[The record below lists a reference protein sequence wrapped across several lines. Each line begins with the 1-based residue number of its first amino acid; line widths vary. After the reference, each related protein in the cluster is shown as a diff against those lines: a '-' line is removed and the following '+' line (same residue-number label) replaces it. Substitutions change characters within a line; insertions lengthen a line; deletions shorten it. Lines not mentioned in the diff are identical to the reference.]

1 LQRAKNKMVLDH
13 LVIQTMGDGS
23 SRSEFAQQLQG
34 GIDYKREEL
43 AAVLRFGAKDLFEED
58 EKRSMEQHAK
68 SIEQMNIDDIL
79 ARAETRTEETSSA
92 GGDLLNAFKVANFS
106 VDQPELSDIEHTK
119 EGDGSSS
126 VKNVNIDNSTVS
138 NGKTPET
145 NKQPSSMEDESK
157 FWSHVIPKE
166 AIVEQENKDK
176 PLLYLPPRRKNPV
189 QSYLVEATSDPHA
202 KKKSANKKKPASKQ
216 IGKEKL
222 IVGHTDTPS
231 SSGEVVISS
240 LKGKELRQF
249 VQSFM
254 RFGQRD
260 RISEIREDAK
270 LVHYELKV
278 RRNRLSLFNIS
289 TFYYYEW
296 VVNVEARFACSD
308 YSLTS

>member
-1 LQRAKNKMVLDH
+1 
-13 LVIQTMGDGS
+13 
-23 SRSEFAQQLQG
+23 
-34 GIDYKREEL
+34 
-43 AAVLRFGAKDLFEED
+43 
-58 EKRSMEQHAK
+58 
-68 SIEQMNIDDIL
+68 
-79 ARAETRTEETSSA
+79 
-92 GGDLLNAFKVANFS
+92 
-106 VDQPELSDIEHTK
+106 
-119 EGDGSSS
+119 
-126 VKNVNIDNSTVS
+126 
-138 NGKTPET
+138 
-145 NKQPSSMEDESK
+145 
-157 FWSHVIPKE
+157 
-166 AIVEQENKDK
+166 
-176 PLLYLPPRRKNPV
+176 
-189 QSYLVEATSDPHA
+189 VEATSDPHA

-296 VVNVEARFACSD
+296 VVNVEARFACLD